1 MPVHTLLP
9 TNQKAAYLIIP
20 KTCIIFAFYAQKTGK
35 NAFRMSCGAIF
46 SFFMGNCP
54 WLCLISARDA
64 LDHAWSAVFLVRWM
78 TASIPFLLPCIFAD
92 LFVRSSDQPIKPPVK
107 RYPATLR
114 MNDHIHSSVYQ
125 SFARCRCCAFRNV
138 SERWFLL
145 SGSCCSSEFC
155 HSYHI
160 RTYAIYWWNIVMTLT
175 DEIDL
180 LCFHA
185 LIFAFLHCV
194 LSLRWIW

>member
-1 MPVHTLLP
+1 MHYFCVF
-9 TNQKAAYLIIP
+9 
-20 KTCIIFAFYAQKTGK
+20 CSKTGK
-35 NAFRMSCGAIF
+35 TCLYNALYRDFF
-46 SFFMGNCP
+46 SFYGWLSMTLPDIGP
-54 WLCLISARDA
+54 WCCGR
-64 LDHAWSAVFLVRWM
+64 AWSAVFLVRWM
-78 TASIPFLLPCIFAD
+78 TAAIPFLLPCIFAD

-138 SERWFLL
+138 SEHWFLL
-145 SGSCCSSEFC
+145 SGSCCSSERC